1 MRARKKATNTSLQYL
16 LTYAEAAERYAC
28 SQNTVKK
35 MAQQADAVVHL
46 GKSARIIT
54 NKLDKYLCEIA
65 G

>member
-1 MRARKKATNTSLQYL
+1 MRARKKGTDTTTQYL
-16 LTYAEAAERYAC
+16 LTYEEASARYAC

-46 GKSARIIT
+46 GKSARIIAT
-54 NKLDKYLCEIA
+54 KLDTYLCEIA